1 MKNEANDSISQC
13 EYSVY
18 MKKNKVQFLRSEK
31 VLDILRTV
39 VMKISIQ
46 RDKRLMFSPVL
57 QRFQK
62 RRGDEIFNKALTL
75 HY

>member
-1 MKNEANDSISQC
+1 
-13 EYSVY
+13 
-18 MKKNKVQFLRSEK
+18 
-31 VLDILRTV
+31 
-39 VMKISIQ
+39 MKISIQ